1 MCERVTII
9 ETLEKINSNLER
21 IAKALE
27 RAYPPVIITAQK
39 EMTEDMRSQL
49 KKGSESAIEFYDVI
63 RRRWVS
69 KHPCPKCGHD
79 IVVFRD
85 EKKATVEFK
94 CDKCGLERSTQL
106 PWFASWEV
114 DE

>member
-9 ETLEKINSNLER
+9 ETLEKMNSNLER
-21 IAKALE
+21 IATALE
-27 RAYPPVIITAQK
+27 RAYPPAISIAQE
-39 EMTEDMRSQL
+39 EMTGDMRPQL
-49 KKGSESAIEFYDVI
+49 KRPVPTKEYYDI
-63 RRRWVS
+63 IKRRWES

-79 IVVFRD
+79 IVVYRD

-94 CDKCGLERSTQL
+94 CDKCGLERSTHL
-106 PWFASWEV
+106 PWYAPWEA